1 MVHLGTMPSTQRA
14 ASFYCIGS
22 GSGHSDARSQCCVYL
37 TVFRAVRT
45 ISTHI
50 LQQYLEL
57 DPELYA
63 KCAETWEAEHGPV
76 KQVSVPLGETMVHVE

>member
-1 MVHLGTMPSTQRA
+1 MFSLIA
-14 ASFYCIGS
+14 CLFC
-22 GSGHSDARSQCCVYL
+22 
-37 TVFRAVRT
+37 RAVRT

-63 KCAETWEAEHGPV
+63 KCAEAWEANHGPV
-76 KQVSVPLGETMVHVE
+76 KAVSVPLGKTSVRVS

>member
-1 MVHLGTMPSTQRA
+1 MPSTERA
-14 ASFYCIGS
+14 ASFSCIGN
-22 GSGHSDARSQCCVYL
+22 GNGHGDACSQYCVYF

-76 KQVSVPLGETMVHVE
+76 KPVSVPLGETMVHVK